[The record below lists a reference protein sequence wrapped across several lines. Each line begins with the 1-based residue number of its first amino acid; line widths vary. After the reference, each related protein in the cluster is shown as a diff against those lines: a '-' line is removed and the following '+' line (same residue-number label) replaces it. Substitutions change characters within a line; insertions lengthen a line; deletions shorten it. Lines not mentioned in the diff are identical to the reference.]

1 MVWSNFDEY
10 KEILKNQILYNE
22 DVIRKLK
29 IISENNLLF
38 YEDKNELYK
47 IDEIIKAYYTSEN
60 KKNYLYNSK
69 IDYFND

>member
-47 IDEIIKAYYTSEN
+47 IDEIIKGLHSSEDEE
-60 KKNYLYNSK
+60 NYLYNSA

>member
-1 MVWSNFDEY
+1 VVWSNFDEY

>member
-47 IDEIIKAYYTSEN
+47 IDEIIKGYYTSEN
-60 KKNYLYNSK
+60 KENYLYNS
-69 IDYFND
+69 